1 MSSPDSVRRAVLR
14 VIMIR
19 MDSRITI
26 TVRTQQGPVMAHM
39 ETAGCRT
46 AARIRTVLEAIITA
60 LMKTG
65 RDRALIHMVIVR
77 VGMVLMETS
86 RGMQVRL
93 IRMVPVET
101 DRSMRVVLER
111 IRMILMETSR
121 GIWVVRIRM
130 IPVETDRSMRV
141 VLERTRM
148 ILMEIDRSIRAV
160 HARMIPM
167 ETSRGIRVERIRIIP
182 TEISSIKAVVRS
194 SRIYTVLM
202 QRRPGRIIP
211 G

>member
-1 MSSPDSVRRAVLR
+1 MSSPDRVRRTALR

-39 ETAGCRT
+39 EIAGCRT
-46 AARIRTVLEAIITA
+46 AARIRTVLKAIITA

-65 RDRALIHMVIVR
+65 RDRASIHMVIVR
-77 VGMVLMETS
+77 IGMVLMETS
-86 RGMQVRL
+86 RGMRVGL

-111 IRMILMETSR
+111 T
-121 GIWVVRIRM
+121 
-130 IPVETDRSMRV
+130 
-141 VLERTRM
+141 
-148 ILMEIDRSIRAV
+148 
-160 HARMIPM
+160 RMIPM
-167 ETSRGIRVERIRIIP
+167 ETSRGIWVERIRIIP
-182 TEISSIKAVVRS
+182 TEISRIKAVVRS
-194 SRIYTVLM
+194 RRIYTALM

>member
-19 MDSRITI
+19 MDNRLTI

-39 ETAGCRT
+39 EIAGCRT
-46 AARIRTVLEAIITA
+46 AARIRTVLKAIITA

-65 RDRALIHMVIVR
+65 RDRASIHMVIVR
-77 VGMVLMETS
+77 IGMVLMETS
-86 RGMQVRL
+86 RGMRVGL

-101 DRSMRVVLER
+101 DRSMRVILEH
-111 IRMILMETSR
+111 T
-121 GIWVVRIRM
+121 RM
-130 IPVETDRSMRV
+130 IPMETDRSMRV
-141 VLERTRM
+141 VLERT
-148 ILMEIDRSIRAV
+148 
-160 HARMIPM
+160 RMIPM

-182 TEISSIKAVVRS
+182 TEISRIKALVRS
-194 SRIYTVLM
+194 RRIYTALM
-202 QRRPGRIIP
+202 QCRPGRIIP

>member
-1 MSSPDSVRRAVLR
+1 MSSPDRVRRTAFH

-39 ETAGCRT
+39 EIAGCRT
-46 AARIRTVLEAIITA
+46 AARIRTVLKAIITA

-65 RDRALIHMVIVR
+65 RDRASIHMVIVR
-77 VGMVLMETS
+77 IGMVLMETS
-86 RGMQVRL
+86 
-93 IRMVPVET
+93 
-101 DRSMRVVLER
+101 
-111 IRMILMETSR
+111 
-121 GIWVVRIRM
+121 
-130 IPVETDRSMRV
+130 RSMRV

-148 ILMEIDRSIRAV
+148 ILMEIDRGIRTV
-160 HARMIPM
+160 HTRMIPM

-182 TEISSIKAVVRS
+182 TEISRIKAVVRS
-194 SRIYTVLM
+194 SRIYTALM
-202 QRRPGRIIP
+202 QCRPGRIIP